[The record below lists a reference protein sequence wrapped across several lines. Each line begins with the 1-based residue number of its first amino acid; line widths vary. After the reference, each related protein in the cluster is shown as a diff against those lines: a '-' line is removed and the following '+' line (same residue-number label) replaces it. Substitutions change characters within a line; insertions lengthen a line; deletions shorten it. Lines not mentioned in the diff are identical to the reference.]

1 MIRFKADTNPGYKT
15 AFMLWPDSEV
25 WPQDGEIDFPEGDL
39 DGTISAFMHQQG
51 ATSGSQQDAYTSS
64 ATYSSWHTLV
74 TEWTPNACTF
84 ILDGKTVGTATSL
97 IPSTPMHWVL
107 QAETSLDEGAPAN
120 STVDHIYI
128 DWIAAYAQTS

>member
-1 MIRFKADTNPGYKT
+1 M
-15 AFMLWPDSEV
+15 

-39 DGTISAFMHQQG
+39 DSAIMSAFMHQQG

-64 ATYSSWHTLV
+64 AHDSSWHTLV

-97 IPSTPMHWVL
+97 ISTPNVIWVSKL
-107 QAETSLDEGAPAN
+107 RHLSTSTVN